1 MDGTNNSLLA
11 MVVGLVARHALTA
24 LAGTLVTLGL
34 VDKSQSSNFV
44 EIGVGIAIGG
54 AAIAWS
60 WWRKVGHA
68 RALELLDRARGGAAN
83 DAAKIAA
90 KVAIILCLL
99 ALAAPAFA
107 AGANASGPSSPLS
120 PLASLIGGWTAEHIA
135 EAEKLAAAIEGLQ
148 DPIGKACWQSFAN
161 IGAVL
166 KAHPLPLTLKIA
178 PDIEAARLFFM
189 AVKQVCANPYCTQLW
204 ADIANQVGALA
215 PIPAPISL
223 QAVCA
228 KIP

>member
-1 MDGTNNSLLA
+1 L
-11 MVVGLVARHALTA
+11 
-24 LAGTLVTLGL
+24 
-34 VDKSQSSNFV
+34 F
-44 EIGVGIAIGG
+44 
-54 AAIAWS
+54 
-60 WWRKVGHA
+60 A
-68 RALELLDRARGGAAN
+68 RARRRSS
-83 DAAKIAA
+83 
-90 KVAIILCLL
+90 ILRCRR
-99 ALAAPAFA
+99 PT
-107 AGANASGPSSPLS
+107 ASGPSSPLS

-148 DPIGKACWQSFAN
+148 DPVGKACWQSFAN

-189 AVKQVCANPYCTQLW
+189 AVKQVCAQSVLHAAMGGHRQPGQC
-204 ADIANQVGALA
+204 ALA